1 MAPTNFPIGIQNLT
15 RARVLVIGDLILDHY
30 VRGITERTSPEAP
43 VPVVLVRNEERIPG
57 GAANVARNI
66 SAAGAHAMCA
76 GVVGRDADGR
86 CLVQSLQAI
95 GVDCQPVVETA
106 DRPTTTKTR
115 IISQSQQMLRID
127 REEVRPIV
135 PDARQ
140 QLLRECVQC
149 LQSCDAVI
157 VSDYAKGVLSREL
170 LAALIE
176 EARAAGKPLFVD
188 PKGRD
193 YSRYHGATCLTPNA
207 KEAYEATGIPTADPA
222 GLAAAARKILDD
234 TESEIL
240 AITRGGDGIAL
251 FSRKP
256 LCEASEAAAAE
267 PTGIDTTNDIDLFSL
282 FVPASARE
290 VFDVTGA
297 GDTFVAFLAMAVAT
311 GMNHADAARLANAA
325 AGVVV
330 GKVGAATVSLF
341 ELRTAINPASTTRK
355 LRAPEELELLGEQ
368 LRAAGKKIV
377 FTNGCFDFIH
387 AGHVAFL
394 QAARAL
400 GDVLVLATNTDEMI
414 ARLKGAPRPIIKQG
428 QRERLL
434 AAIEAVDYIVPFA
447 DETPHDIIRA
457 LKPDILVK
465 GSNYQRTQVE
475 GHEIVESYGG
485 RVELLDIVEEIST
498 RQLVERTLKH

>member
-1 MAPTNFPIGIQNLT
+1 MASANVPIGVQNLT
-15 RARVLVIGDLILDHY
+15 RARILVVGDLILDHY

-43 VPVVLVRNEERIPG
+43 VPVVLVRSEERIPG

-66 SAAGAHAMCA
+66 AAAGAHAVCA
-76 GVVGRDADGR
+76 GAVGRDADGR
-86 CLVQSLQAI
+86 SLVQSLQATGI
-95 GVDCQPVVETA
+95 DCQAVIETT

-127 REEVRPIV
+127 REEVHPLAA
-135 PDARQ
+135 DASG
-140 QLLRECVQC
+140 QLLRACVQC
-149 LQSCDAVI
+149 LPTCDAVV
-157 VSDYAKGVLSREL
+157 VSDYAKGVLSAEF
-170 LAALIE
+170 LATLTG

-193 YSRYHGATCLTPNA
+193 YTRYNGATCLTPNA
-207 KEAYEATGIPTADPA
+207 KEAYEATGIPTADQA
-222 GLAAAARKILDD
+222 GLAAAAGTILDG
-234 TESEIL
+234 TGCEFL
-240 AITRGGDGIAL
+240 AITRGAEGIAL
-251 FSRKP
+251 FSRGP
-256 LCEASEAAAAE
+256 LGDASEGPGAADATHGLA
-267 PTGIDTTNDIDLFSL
+267 SL
-282 FVPASARE
+282 LIPATARE

-311 GMNHADAARLANAA
+311 GMTFADAARLANAA

-355 LRAPEELELLGEQ
+355 LRTPEELGLLGEQ
-368 LRAAGKKIV
+368 LRAAGRKIV

-394 QAARAL
+394 QQARAL
-400 GDVLVLATNTDEMI
+400 GDVLVLATNTDDMI

-434 AAIEAVDYIVPFA
+434 AAIEAVDYIIPFP
-447 DETPHDIIRA
+447 DETPHELIRL
-457 LKPDILVK
+457 LKPHVLVK
-465 GSNYQRTQVE
+465 GSNYKRAQVE

-485 RVELLDIVEEIST
+485 RVELLDIIEDIST
-498 RQLVERTLKH
+498 RELVARTSKR